1 MDNMESSIPSLSMG
15 YFDAS
20 HDLPEEILLAAGFIP
35 YKILGNVHKSS
46 DSADRYIFQT
56 HCPAARSMLTEAL
69 ENSDKWAGIII
80 AHGCDATNRQFDIW
94 KKHVETPFLYWV
106 NKPLK
111 DDKTAFKFFKKE
123 IRCFIEALEK
133 QYNIEISDEK
143 IKDAIK
149 LSNELKSV
157 LQKLGGLRTER
168 DITNREYFEAVKKAV
183 QDDKATVI
191 KELEALLID
200 WKAKPEFPVNKKKV
214 FLTGSDVTYVE
225 WMDLMENS
233 GLRVVRDDLS
243 IGERYFAT
251 LIPEKEDPL
260 DALVE
265 YHFNIPRP
273 ATKHIPDKRLDFI
286 LRSIVETKTGID
298 GVVSQNLKFCET
310 YAIDSVF
317 IKKALN
323 EKNIPNIHLERD
335 YTGKSDEQMKNR
347 LEAFSE
353 LI

>member
-1 MDNMESSIPSLSMG
+1 MDNMESSKPSLSMG

-35 YKILGNVHKSS
+35 YKILGNVNSS
-46 DSADRYIFQT
+46 LDLADKYVFQT

-133 QYNIEISDEK
+133 QYNIEISDKK
-143 IKDAIK
+143 IKEAIK

-286 LRSIVETKTGID
+286 LRSIEETKTGID
-298 GVVSQNLKFCET
+298 GVVSQNLKFCEP

-335 YTGKSDEQMKNR
+335 YSGHDEQMKNR
-347 LEAFSE
+347 LEAFRE